1 MRLLVIVL
9 TILLFL
15 GLLGL
20 VLTNLETVVSV
31 RIFQTVYPDVPLFVV
46 VFLSVLAGILYAGI
60 IAVAEGANLRFA
72 NHRLTREVQKLET
85 ELNYLRTQPLGRPR
99 PEPDAVEAA
108 AEPGA
113 EAAAEEGGSDTPPS
127 SAPVYDGDGWTS
139 DDEDYSGGRA
149 V

>member
-31 RIFQTVYPDVPLFVV
+31 RIFQTVYPDVPLFVL

-72 NHRLTREVQKLET
+72 NSRLTREVQKLET
-85 ELNYLRTQPLGRPR
+85 ELNYLRTQPLGRPT
-99 PEPDAVEAA
+99 PEPDAVEPP
-108 AEPGA
+108 AEPASEPRTDSVDG
-113 EAAAEEGGSDTPPS
+113 PP
-127 SAPVYDGDGWTS
+127 SAPVYDGEDGWTS
-139 DDEDYSGGRA
+139 DDDAYSGGRA